1 MRVTE
6 FGKYLTIPE
15 NLINQFMLELRP
27 VTEPGE
33 RESLEE
39 IRDMT
44 GLVLDTIRSE
54 PELMDHKEYEDD
66 YIKAI
71 AMREAL
77 ARFGILY
84 DA

>member
-6 FGKYLTIPE
+6 FGRELTIPE
-15 NLINQFMLELRP
+15 TMISQLMFELKP
-27 VTEPGE
+27 VTEPGQ

-39 IRDMT
+39 LREMT
-44 GLVLDTIRSE
+44 GIVLQTLRNE
-54 PELMDHKEYEDD
+54 PELMDQKEYEDD